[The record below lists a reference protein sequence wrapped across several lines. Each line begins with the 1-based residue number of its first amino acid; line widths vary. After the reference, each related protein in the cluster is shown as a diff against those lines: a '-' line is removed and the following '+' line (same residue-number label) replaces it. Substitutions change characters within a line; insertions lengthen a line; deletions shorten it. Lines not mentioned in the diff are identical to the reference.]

1 MEAVSILRFGLIC
14 STTSSPL
21 HEDGQEQGH
30 LWCPRGVA
38 SHVVVGKEGRKVVSR
53 QVGLSGNVSL
63 NVQESGWLGF
73 PMKPL
78 QQPPALVQVCGW
90 GGPFAGKAE
99 PIAAVPALAV
109 FQETCPSSSQCL

>member
-1 MEAVSILRFGLIC
+1 MVPQWSCLSHGSGERRKKGGEQAGGLV
-14 STTSSPL
+14 P
-21 HEDGQEQGH
+21 
-30 LWCPRGVA
+30 
-38 SHVVVGKEGRKVVSR
+38 
-53 QVGLSGNVSL
+53 L

-73 PMKPL
+73 PAKPL

-99 PIAAVPALAV
+99 PVAAVPALAV